1 MAMRTLTRYI
11 GRDVL
16 LSTLLIFG
24 ALLGLFTFFDL
35 INEMRDVG
43 RGSYT
48 LASALLYV
56 VLHIPSRL
64 YELFPVAALIG
75 TLFAI
80 AQLVAN
86 SEFTVMRASGASIP
100 QVGWAVVRVGV
111 PLALAAFLAGE
122 YVAPPAERLAQNLR
136 AAALGNATGVVAQQ
150 FDSGF
155 WFKQDLTFVNIR
167 TVLSDMTLV
176 GIRIYEFDPQL
187 RLTSVRSAETGKFA
201 GQGRWTLEKVKVT
214 ELKADQATVSALPK
228 WTWES
233 VLQPSILTVYQVAPE
248 RLALTTLYDNI
259 RVLDVN
265 AQKTSRFEIAFWSK
279 VLYPVTVL
287 VMMLLA
293 LPFAQF
299 QRRQGG
305 VGFRIFVGTMLGLA
319 FWLIGRLF
327 SYLGVLNDWSPVFSA
342 AFPLAVFALVAFSM
356 QYYIERR

>member
-1 MAMRTLTRYI
+1 MRTLTRYI
-11 GRDVL
+11 SREVL
-16 LSTLLIFG
+16 FSTLLIFA

-48 LASALLYV
+48 LATAVLYV
-56 VLHIPSRL
+56 TLHVPSRI

-80 AQLVAN
+80 AQIVAT
-86 SEFTVMRASGASIP
+86 SEFTVMRASGASIV
-100 QVGWAVVRVGV
+100 QVGWAVVRVGI
-111 PLALAAFLAGE
+111 PLAIATFLAGE
-122 YVAPPAERLAQNLR
+122 YVAPPAERLAQNMR

-150 FDSGF
+150 FESGF

-176 GIRIYEFDPQL
+176 GVRIYEFDRDL
-187 RLTSVRSAETGKFA
+187 RLTTVRSAESGRFA
-201 GQGRWTLEKVKVT
+201 GEGRWNLEQVKIT
-214 ELKADQATVSALPK
+214 ELGRESARVSKADK
-228 WTWES
+228 WTWQS

-248 RLALTTLYDNI
+248 RLALSTLYDNI
-259 RVLDVN
+259 RVLDNN

-279 VLYPVTVL
+279 ILYPVAVL
-287 VMMLLA
+287 VMMVLA

-305 VGFRIFVGTMLGLA
+305 VGFRIFAGTMLGLA

-327 SYLGVLNDWSPVFSA
+327 AYLGVLNDWSPIFSA
-342 AFPLAVFALVAFSM
+342 AFPLLVFTGLALTM
-356 QYYIERR
+356 QHYIERR